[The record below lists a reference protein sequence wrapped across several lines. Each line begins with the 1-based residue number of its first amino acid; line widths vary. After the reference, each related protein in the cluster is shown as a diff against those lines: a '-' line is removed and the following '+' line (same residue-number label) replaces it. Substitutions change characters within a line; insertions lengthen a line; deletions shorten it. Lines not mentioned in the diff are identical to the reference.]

1 MKETGAL
8 ERDKVAGK
16 GRERWKVHECCKEV
30 LELRHSDDT
39 RALEMWALERGTG
52 TQTRLGSLVLKYETL
67 HSKCKLLIFL
77 MRTQALV
84 NNYVGV

>member
-1 MKETGAL
+1 MSAVKRCL
-8 ERDKVAGK
+8 N
-16 GRERWKVHECCKEV
+16 
-30 LELRHSDDT
+30 SDDT
-39 RALEMWALERGTG
+39 QALEMWALERGTG
-52 TQTRLGSLVLKYETL
+52 TQTRFGSLVLKYETL